1 MDATYIVY
9 KTWWSALLS
18 TLHSCSNDTQYTP
31 RFEIE
36 FCVYLSVNNIWF
48 SFCKSQTKGEMV
60 WYTVYGAVQKLWF
73 NEKMYICYIHL
84 IFRWLLFALLELI
97 RILNMFDKGAFVL
110 DFYFFLKKNPFY
122 NFDSICYRFF
132 LKSFSNKKSFL
143 TPKWNSFSKICFFL
157 N

>member
-1 MDATYIVY
+1 MNIEDDEEIDVSGDYENVWLIDGCYIVY

-60 WYTVYGAVQKLWF
+60 WYTVYEQFKNFGLMKKKNV
-73 NEKMYICYIHL
+73 HL
-84 IFRWLLFALLELI
+84 LHS
-97 RILNMFDKGAFVL
+97 L
-110 DFYFFLKKNPFY
+110 DFQMVASSSP
-122 NFDSICYRFF
+122 
-132 LKSFSNKKSFL
+132 
-143 TPKWNSFSKICFFL
+143 
-157 N
+157 